1 MYAYCIRCKYFR
13 SSPILCSF
21 EKILGSVQS
30 YVLTRK
36 YTAASAF
43 GSILLSWTRFVTRF
57 FSGTHCGCA
66 KSNSMDGVDPFS
78 YVAASR
84 IRVLVRGGNA
94 DIYELLKRL
103 NPIRLSEFADVE
115 GVEEEDNDRHV
126 EMFSPQAF
134 PEGQIVYNFVRKQDF
149 RHEILHTYEIYRRTW
164 AVVEIIDEIVPNFEK
179 YIEDELHSLKRSC
192 PEALVVRFFV
202 LDAPDMSVAFIPEIV
217 ALEVGAAMD
226 QAVWRSMI
234 CDLTLDLL
242 EGFSIFAQEIDLRV
256 WIESPCVAVQ
266 KEGSLEGVHE
276 GFVGS
281 MFHEQASLPVISSIQ
296 QSKMQLKGRKSKI
309 IADLY
314 LLSGRVLDALK
325 GYTDAAIMAK
335 SSNDYLWH
343 GSALEG
349 IGVCLVI
356 LSFLQIEYQIPMIAL
371 PSSPPQLEKI
381 TFLRN
386 VFAKEVESDASK
398 QHIFDFLPDLHLN
411 IIDFYQKSY
420 SCPNDRVPPICF
432 SESILRLCKLFCV
445 VHLSGGWNDISL
457 RSIIYDQSY
466 SIPESHSA
474 GYPPRA
480 EIASWAMRAHTSYL
494 KELDV
499 IDKCRIYGG
508 LASILGMVGFRR
520 SRAMF
525 LREIVSTLTPVL
537 VNAKV
542 DGISD
547 DTVSS
552 IVQIA
557 LTNYPFFQ
565 KQENVKNS
573 TFLAH
578 NLLDDLCDCYG
589 IPGIGKRNNTRFEIE
604 LLERYGWPSLK
615 ITILKECI
623 LFCEA
628 LPDFSGVLDFTTK
641 MLSIASTYL
650 SRDNQIRLAS
660 NIPRII
666 LMIRR
671 LGLEELEADYW
682 DPNIVQSIEY
692 IPSSS
697 KFLPILHSSLE
708 LNNVNKDNT
717 FLQTDPFIYN
727 PFTRKNNLPT
737 KHVLV
742 QGDVVEFKVVL
753 HNPLAFE
760 LECTDISLFTEGVK
774 FESQSTSIVIGPQRI
789 HMVRLFGCPKES
801 GNFVVKG
808 CRIRLSGCKDDV
820 FLLNRDISS
829 LDYEHLFSNVFF
841 QGKTKFMGFDVYS
854 VIKASVASNHIEGYI
869 KNSLTL
875 PMTLEQNFEVLPAQP
890 VLIVTRTSLVNESIM
905 LRTFTI
911 TIKNVSDVSINFLLL
926 SFMDSTIDPLKDAL
940 ACKDISCEEAYEL
953 ELFLYERQAF
963 VWKKKSDK
971 FFLEPDCEETLEI
984 RVLGKRGLTDGKIQI
999 DYGNI
1004 EDVSSLE
1011 RFYTRRVVVPVIV
1024 TVNGSIEL
1032 VNCDIINYVNDN
1044 KEKENSLDRSEEMSS
1059 LFQYV
1064 EAHEHEGV
1072 EYCLALLDF
1081 RNIWPKPLSVYDKP
1095 FKIEKII
1102 CPGETD
1108 RFVLPLKRIFIS
1120 LEDSR
1125 KPISTFSSRQFIASS
1140 IKTDSDTQD
1149 YQQRKT
1155 YWLRE
1160 ALFKVIS
1167 GTWTHP
1173 GTDRK
1178 GFIELRGLRMTP
1190 KMVYCLKVED
1200 ISVTLEV
1207 SGNVRKIQRF
1217 TWLVK
1222 LCEFVTFTLKVINR
1236 KGYPIKAFAR
1246 IQPFLR
1252 YQNQTFIDISHCVI
1266 FNGVMQTVL
1275 PRIDSYR
1282 SHEEKYTA
1290 VFMSRGEYEIVAS
1303 IQELHGP
1310 DEGNLYASRSYS
1322 IVKCVDDIEGCD

>member
-1 MYAYCIRCKYFR
+1 
-13 SSPILCSF
+13 
-21 EKILGSVQS
+21 
-30 YVLTRK
+30 
-36 YTAASAF
+36 
-43 GSILLSWTRFVTRF
+43 
-57 FSGTHCGCA
+57 
-66 KSNSMDGVDPFS
+66 
-78 YVAASR
+78 
-84 IRVLVRGGNA
+84 
-94 DIYELLKRL
+94 
-103 NPIRLSEFADVE
+103 
-115 GVEEEDNDRHV
+115 
-126 EMFSPQAF
+126 MFSPQAF
-134 PEGQIVYNFVRKQDF
+134 PEGQIVYNFVRKQDI
-149 RHEILHTYEIYRRTW
+149 RHEALHTYEIYRRTW
-164 AVVEIIDEIVPNFEK
+164 VVVEILDGTVPDFDK
-179 YIEDELHSLKRSC
+179 CIEERLHSLKRSY
-192 PEALVVRFFV
+192 PEALIVRFFV
-202 LDAPDMSVAFIPEIV
+202 LNAPDMSVAFIPEIV
-217 ALEVGAAMD
+217 ALEVGAD
-226 QAVWRSMI
+226 TDEAVWRSVI
-234 CDLTLDLL
+234 CDMTLDLL

-256 WIESPCVAVQ
+256 WIDSPCVAVHQ
-266 KEGSLEGVHE
+266 ESLIDGMHGEFM
-276 GFVGS
+276 GFGI
-281 MFHEQASLPVISSIQ
+281 HEQVPLPVMSSIQ
-296 QSKMQLKGRKSKI
+296 QSKMQLKGRKAKI
-309 IADLY
+309 IADIY

-325 GYTDAAIMAK
+325 GYTDAATMAK

-356 LSFLQIEYQIPMIAL
+356 LSFLQIEYQIPMTVL

-381 TFLRN
+381 PLLKS
-386 VFAKEVESDASK
+386 VFAKENEHDFSK

-411 IIDFYQKSY
+411 IIDLYQKSY
-420 SCPNDRVPPICF
+420 SCPNDKVPSICF

-466 SIPESHSA
+466 SIPESHSP

-480 EIASWAMRAHTSYL
+480 EIASWAMRAHTPYL

-499 IDKCRIYGG
+499 VDKCRIYGG

-525 LREIVSTLTPVL
+525 LREIVSTLTSAL

-542 DGISD
+542 DGVTD

-565 KQENVKNS
+565 EQTNLKNS

-578 NLLDDLCDCYG
+578 NLLDDLCNCYG
-589 IPGIGKRNNTRFEIE
+589 IPGIYEKKK
-604 LLERYGWPSLK
+604 YGWPSLK

-628 LPDFSGVLDFTTK
+628 LPDFSGVLSFTTK

-666 LMIRR
+666 LAVRR

-692 IPSSS
+692 VPGSS
-697 KFLPILHSSLE
+697 KFLPILHSGSE
-708 LNNVNKDNT
+708 LNNVNNDNM
-717 FLQTDPFIYN
+717 FLRTDPFIYN
-727 PFTRKNNLPT
+727 PFIKKNNVPI

-760 LECTDISLFTEGVK
+760 LECINISLFTEGVK
-774 FESQSTSIVIGPQRI
+774 FESQSTSVVIGPQRI
-789 HMVRLFGCPKES
+789 HMVRLFGCPKEP

-808 CRIRLSGCKDDV
+808 CRIHLSGCKDDI
-820 FLLNRDISS
+820 FLLNRDISF

-854 VIKASVASNHIEGYI
+854 VIKASVASNRVEGYI
-869 KNSLTL
+869 KNSLAL
-875 PMTLEQNFEVLPAQP
+875 PMTVEQSFEVLPAQP
-890 VLIVTRTSLVNESIM
+890 VLIVTKTSLVNGSIM
-905 LRTFTI
+905 LLEGEMRTFTI
-911 TIKNVSDVSINFLLL
+911 TIKNVSDITINFLLL
-926 SFMDSTIDPLKDAL
+926 SFMDSTIGPLKDAL
-940 ACKDISCEEAYEL
+940 VCKDISSEEIYEL
-953 ELFLYERQAF
+953 ELFLYEREAF
-963 VWKKKSDK
+963 VWKKSFDQ
-971 FFLEPDCEETLEI
+971 FSLSPGCEETLEI

-1004 EDVSSLE
+1004 EGDASSLE
-1011 RFYTRRVVVPVIV
+1011 KFYTRRVVIPVIV
-1024 TVNGSIEL
+1024 TVNGSVEL

-1044 KEKENSLDRSEEMSS
+1044 KEKENSLDRSEEMCS

-1064 EAHEHEGV
+1064 EAHECEGV

-1081 RNIWPKPLSVYDKP
+1081 RNIWPKPLSVCFNVQNKDDEP

-1102 CPGETD
+1102 CPGETN
-1108 RFVLPLKRIFIS
+1108 RFVLPLKRIYIS
-1120 LEDSR
+1120 REDFL
-1125 KPISTFSSRQFIASS
+1125 KPISTFSSRQFVVPN
-1140 IKTDSDTQD
+1140 IKMDSDMQD
-1149 YQQRKT
+1149 CQQRKI

-1160 ALFKVIS
+1160 ALFKIIS
-1167 GTWTHP
+1167 GTWTYP

-1178 GFIELRGLRMTP
+1178 GFIELRGLRMTS

-1200 ISVTLEV
+1200 ISVVLEV
-1207 SGNVRKIQRF
+1207 SGNVRKVQRF
-1217 TWLVK
+1217 MWLVN
-1222 LCEFVTFTLKVINR
+1222 LYEFVTFTLKVVNR
-1236 KGYPIKAFAR
+1236 KGHPIRVFAR

-1252 YQNQTFIDISHCVI
+1252 YQNQTFIDISHCVV
-1266 FNGVMQTVL
+1266 FNGVMQTAL
-1275 PRIDSYR
+1275 PRIDPYH

-1310 DEGNLYASRSYS
+1310 DEGHVYASRSYS